1 MDANVPL
8 IVPEVNS
15 EEISNH
21 QGIIA
26 NPNCSTIQAVV
37 ALKPLDT
44 EYHIKRIVYSTYQA
58 VSGAGYKGVLDFQ
71 NGITHYP
78 STSYNL
84 AKFPSLF

>member
-44 EYHIKRIVYSTYQA
+44 GVSYQ
-58 VSGAGYKGVLDFQ
+58 KNCL
-71 NGITHYP
+71 
-78 STSYNL
+78 
-84 AKFPSLF
+84 